1 VGGTAAGHV
10 DAGWQ
15 MSGGKMI
22 KEKGKDERKIKTLIG
37 GPIVEYSILR
47 FQFKGTN
54 QRPRSLKP

>member
-22 KEKGKDERKIKTLIG
+22 KGKGKDQRKIKN
-37 GPIVEYSILR
+37 
-47 FQFKGTN
+47 TN
-54 QRPRSLKP
+54 RWAYCGIFCFTVSV

>member
-1 VGGTAAGHV
+1 VGGAAAGQV
-10 DAGWQ
+10 GAGWQ

-22 KEKGKDERKIKTLIG
+22 KGKGKDQRKIKTLIG
-37 GPIVEYSILR
+37 GPIVEYSVLW